1 MAKDEL
7 VGNLA
12 TETLIET
19 LEKEGYDLGLKKS
32 ELAEAMKLTGFVF
45 NR

>member
-12 TETLIET
+12 TEKIIET
-19 LEKEGYDLGLKKS
+19 LEKAGYDLGLKKT
-32 ELAEAMKLTGFVF
+32 ELAEAMKLTSFVF
-45 NR
+45 NP